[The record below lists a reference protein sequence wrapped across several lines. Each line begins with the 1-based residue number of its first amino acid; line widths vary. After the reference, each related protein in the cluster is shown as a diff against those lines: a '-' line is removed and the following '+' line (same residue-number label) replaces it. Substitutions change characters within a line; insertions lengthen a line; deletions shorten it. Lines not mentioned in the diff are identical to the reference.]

1 MRDLF
6 IKNNECRCV
15 VMVVVFS
22 SPLIPTMSPVNCDL
36 QNTVDNDT
44 NTLYLSNSAAQL
56 KQTCGVPKT
65 AVSEHNNTSGA
76 VGYRLILEGSK
87 ESDI

>member
-1 MRDLF
+1 
-6 IKNNECRCV
+6 
-15 VMVVVFS
+15 
-22 SPLIPTMSPVNCDL
+22 MSLVNYDL

-56 KQTCGVPKT
+56 KQPCGVSKT
-65 AVSEHNNTSGA
+65 SVSEHITLGA
-76 VGYRLILEGSK
+76 VRYRSILEGGK

>member
-1 MRDLF
+1 
-6 IKNNECRCV
+6 
-15 VMVVVFS
+15 
-22 SPLIPTMSPVNCDL
+22 MSPANYDL

-65 AVSEHNNTSGA
+65 AVSEHTTLEA
-76 VGYRLILEGSK
+76 VKYRLILEGSK